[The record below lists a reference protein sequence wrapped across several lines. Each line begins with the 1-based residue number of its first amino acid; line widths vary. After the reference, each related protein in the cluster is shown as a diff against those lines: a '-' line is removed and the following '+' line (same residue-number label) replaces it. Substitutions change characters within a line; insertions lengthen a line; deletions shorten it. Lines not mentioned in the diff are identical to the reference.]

1 MRSWLSE
8 WLRVVAVV
16 ALLGS
21 VLWLLTE
28 RDVSLPALLRSA
40 VWGLVVWVWGGLV
53 WIALQYGQGRED
65 RREQRGRIDR
75 VGRREMEDEPQP
87 LGLRREIADPV
98 LAGSKDRVASP

>member
-8 WLRVVAVV
+8 WLRVAAVV

-21 VLWLLTE
+21 VLWLLAE

-53 WIALQYGQGRED
+53 WIALRYGQGRED
-65 RREQRGRIDR
+65 RREQRGQDAGVVFESHGASR
-75 VGRREMEDEPQP
+75 GP
-87 LGLRREIADPV
+87 IA
-98 LAGSKDRVASP
+98 SN

>member
-8 WLRVVAVV
+8 WLRVAAVV

-21 VLWLLTE
+21 VLWLLAE
-28 RDVSLPALLRSA
+28 RDLSLPALLRSA

-65 RREQRGRIDR
+65 RREQRGQDAGVVFESHGASR
-75 VGRREMEDEPQP
+75 GP
-87 LGLRREIADPV
+87 IA
-98 LAGSKDRVASP
+98 SN

>member
-8 WLRVVAVV
+8 WLRVAAVV

-21 VLWLLTE
+21 VLWLLAE

-65 RREQRGRIDR
+65 RREQRGQDAGVVFESHGASR
-75 VGRREMEDEPQP
+75 GP
-87 LGLRREIADPV
+87 IA
-98 LAGSKDRVASP
+98 SN

>member
-8 WLRVVAVV
+8 WLRVAAVV

-21 VLWLLTE
+21 VLWLLAE

-53 WIALQYGQGRED
+53 WIALRYGQGRED
-65 RREQRGRIDR
+65 RREQRGQDAGVVFESHGTSR
-75 VGRREMEDEPQP
+75 GP
-87 LGLRREIADPV
+87 IA
-98 LAGSKDRVASP
+98 SN